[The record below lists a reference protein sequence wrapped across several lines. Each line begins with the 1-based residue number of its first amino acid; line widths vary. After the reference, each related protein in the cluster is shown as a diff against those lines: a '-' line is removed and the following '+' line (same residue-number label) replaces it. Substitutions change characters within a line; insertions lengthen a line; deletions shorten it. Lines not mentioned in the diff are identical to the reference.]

1 MDFSFK
7 NKGMYKLATIK
18 PWQSLKL
25 VMVELWRNIEFHIF
39 MNILDLVQEWLTKT
53 VTVVK

>member
-1 MDFSFK
+1 
-7 NKGMYKLATIK
+7 MYKLATIK